1 MHEHH
6 TLIKY
11 TCNTIYAC
19 YAYCAQYYTSVPDK
33 VILWLKQLPYS
44 INVQAS
50 SGIDGDRGYSS
61 VALKVGALQEAHDRC
76 ILADLASVYSFHELP
91 TYRSLYVACID
102 DTSVASTD
110 HDLHRDKIRRHLYGI
125 IGPPV

>member
-1 MHEHH
+1 MCRV
-6 TLIKY
+6 K
-11 TCNTIYAC
+11 
-19 YAYCAQYYTSVPDK
+19 K
-33 VILWLKQLPYS
+33 
-44 INVQAS
+44 AS
-50 SGIDGDRGYSS
+50 SGRWRSRLQFSSPEKLEHFDRY
-61 VALKVGALQEAHDRC
+61 
-76 ILADLASVYSFHELP
+76 ILADLASVHSFHELP